1 MTSLSG
7 GGFVS
12 YILYPISRRGNVIP
26 ERRIDHNRLES
37 GIFFLDRERRVAKY
51 IPTEFTDTIYHFS
64 AWPMV

>member
-1 MTSLSG
+1 MWLRFLG
-7 GGFVS
+7 GGGEFVS
-12 YILYPISRRGNVIP
+12 YISRRGNVIP